1 MKFLKNVISEL
12 KKVKW
17 PEKKYM
23 VKYTVATLAVV
34 VFFSLYF
41 YGLNVVVALVKGL
54 R

>member
-1 MKFLKNVISEL
+1 MKFLKNVVNEL

-23 VKYTVATLAVV
+23 IKYTIATLAVV

-41 YGLNVVVALVKGL
+41 YALNVVVALVKGL